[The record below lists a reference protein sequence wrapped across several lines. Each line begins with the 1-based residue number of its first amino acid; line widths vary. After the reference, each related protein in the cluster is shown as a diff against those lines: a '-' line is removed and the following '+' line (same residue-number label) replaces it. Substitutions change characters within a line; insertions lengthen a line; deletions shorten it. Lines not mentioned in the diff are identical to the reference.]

1 VRNIKT
7 YQSKLSLT
15 IALFILAVFAF
26 VGFEIIHSNQQ
37 SELGVVV
44 YVLTIIF
51 LIYLYFTTSYKIIDH
66 KELEIKVGILMNDK
80 IDIGKISRIRKT
92 KSLISSPAWSLDRIE
107 IFYNKYDSVIISP
120 KNRKEFIQDLQKINS
135 SIIVEL

>member
-1 VRNIKT
+1 
-7 YQSKLSLT
+7 
-15 IALFILAVFAF
+15 
-26 VGFEIIHSNQQ
+26 
-37 SELGVVV
+37 
-44 YVLTIIF
+44 
-51 LIYLYFTTSYKIIDH
+51 
-66 KELEIKVGILMNDK
+66 MNDK

>member
-1 VRNIKT
+1 M
-7 YQSKLSLT
+7 
-15 IALFILAVFAF
+15 FILAVFAF